1 MENTLLLK
9 EQYSEFQ
16 RNYCHMLRHL
26 KKNDG
31 VYIESDINQIN
42 YYMEILN
49 DLFKRTYPTIE
60 ELKEREENKMI
71 LDAIMP
77 IAIHLKLQQ
86 SNKNI

>member
-1 MENTLLLK
+1 
-9 EQYSEFQ
+9 
-16 RNYCHMLRHL
+16 MLRHL

-49 DLFKRTYPTIE
+49 DLFKRTYPNIE

-71 LDAIMP
+71 MDAIMP

-86 SNKNI
+86 GCKNI

>member
-1 MENTLLLK
+1 
-9 EQYSEFQ
+9 
-16 RNYCHMLRHL
+16 MLRHL

-86 SNKNI
+86 NNKNI